1 MARKTV
7 RVEVPNKRPD
17 ELLQLAN
24 DILAKHRGDAQASQL
39 DSDAMTTFRNT
50 VIAATD
56 NNTAA
61 KQHDAQ
67 AQTLRQQRDTLLGM
81 AAGQTAVTPGTV
93 LYQITDVRDLLLA
106 KNRGNEEALAAYGFH
121 VVVGTAKTALRQQ
134 KAA

>member
-7 RVEVPNKRPD
+7 RVDVPNNRPD
-17 ELLQLAN
+17 ELVQLAN
-24 DILAKHRGDAQASQL
+24 DILAKHRTDAQASPL
-39 DSDAMTTFRNT
+39 NTDAMTALRNS
-50 VIAATD
+50 VITATD

-61 KQHDAQ
+61 RQHDAQ

-93 LYQITDVRDLLLA
+93 SYQIKEVRDLLLA

-121 VVVGTAKTALRQQ
+121 VVVGTAKIPLRAQ